1 VTGGLAEE
9 KGGDERH
16 EEHEVAGES
25 GKDSHAVAREQCA
38 RSAAVAMVVPVFI
51 AAATAGGTAI
61 DWRTAAKSR
70 IFSFTIDVN
79 N

>member
-1 VTGGLAEE
+1 
-9 KGGDERH
+9 
-16 EEHEVAGES
+16 
-25 GKDSHAVAREQCA
+25 
-38 RSAAVAMVVPVFI
+38 MVVPVFI
-51 AAATAGGTAI
+51 AAATARRTAI